1 MGILIHLLCLISL
14 ALQPLNGIR
23 SAGAEPAAGE
33 ERRHAGNS
41 SGEQDQG
48 IPKSD
53 FKIKVNVEL
62 VPVDVT
68 VYGTPVHDL
77 QAEDFVVYDNNIAQP
92 VIYFSRDQL
101 PLAVALVVDSSGSL
115 TSYLPELQTA
125 ARSALGTLK
134 PEDQVVLFGFAAF
147 PARLTDF
154 THDHALIVQKLAS
167 FTTAGSTN
175 IWDAL
180 FVAARYL
187 RGRAPDRRRAIILI
201 SDNGQIINWG
211 QTWKSAL
218 QEMLESGI
226 TLYAIETLGTGSL
239 YAESDS
245 VRKIAGD
252 TGGETLSVGS
262 GKLLSAA
269 LNQSISYLRMQ
280 YTLGFAP
287 SAAKK
292 DGAFHNLT
300 VRLNSASLCP
310 DCRLHARKG
319 YFAGTPPPSGAAD
332 SERKKVPPGT
342 HVEPVVYNRITIAA
356 ADMAEL
362 NDIPFEIKTAR
373 APGVEGRLQ
382 TRVDLQIDPAKV
394 HFRMINGLYTA
405 SLCIALFS
413 ALSDGVFFATDW
425 KILDV
430 QMQEDMYRRVLTS
443 GIVYTT
449 QIRGAPDALKA
460 VVCDQQSDAMGSKR
474 VKTR

>member
-1 MGILIHLLCLISL
+1 MGTLIYLLWMISL
-14 ALQPLNGIR
+14 APPSLDGIR
-23 SAGAEPAAGE
+23 PAGE
-33 ERRHAGNS
+33 ERLHAGKI

-68 VYGTPVHDL
+68 VYGTPVRDL
-77 QAEDFVVYDNNIAQP
+77 EAEDFVVYDNNIAQP

-101 PLAVALVVDSSGSL
+101 PLAVALVVDGSGSL
-115 TSYLPELQTA
+115 TSYLPELRTA

-134 PEDQVVLFGFAAF
+134 PEDQVALFGFAAF

-154 THDHALIVQKLAS
+154 THDHALVVQKLAS
-167 FTTAGSTN
+167 FTAAGSTN

-187 RGRAPDRRRAIILI
+187 RGRAPDQRRAIILI
-201 SDNGQIINWG
+201 SDNGQIVNWG

-218 QEMLESGI
+218 QELLEAGT

-245 VRKIAGD
+245 VRKIAAD
-252 TGGETLSVGS
+252 TGGETLSVRS

-287 SAAKK
+287 PAAKK
-292 DGAFHNLT
+292 DGTFHNLS
-300 VRLNSASLCP
+300 VSLKSAGLCP

-319 YFAGTPPPSGAAD
+319 YYAGTPPPSSAAD
-332 SERKKVPPGT
+332 RERKKVPPGT
-342 HVEPVVYNRITIAA
+342 RVEPLVYNRITVAA

-362 NDIPFEIKTAR
+362 NDIPFEIKTTR
-373 APGVEGRLQ
+373 APGVWGRLQ

-394 HFRMINGLYTA
+394 HFRIVNGLYTA
-405 SLCIALFS
+405 SLCIAIFS

-430 QMQEDMYRRVLTS
+430 QLKEDMYQQLLISGLT
-443 GIVYTT
+443 YTT

-460 VVCDQQSDAMGSKR
+460 VVCDLQSDHIGSKR
-474 VKTR
+474 VNTR

>member
-1 MGILIHLLCLISL
+1 MYLLWMISL
-14 ALQPLNGIR
+14 ALQPLNGIQ
-23 SAGAEPAAGE
+23 SAGAEPAAGK
-33 ERRHAGNS
+33 ERPHVGNV
-41 SGEQDQG
+41 SGQPDQG
-48 IPKSD
+48 VPKSD

-68 VYGTPVHDL
+68 VYGTPVRDL
-77 QAEDFVVYDNNIAQP
+77 QAEDFIVYDNNVAQP

-115 TSYLPELQTA
+115 TSYLPALQTA
-125 ARSALGTLK
+125 ARSALGSLK

-154 THDHALIVQKLAS
+154 THDHALVVQKLAS

-180 FVAARYL
+180 FIAARYL
-187 RGRAPDRRRAIILI
+187 RDRAPDRRRAIILI

-218 QEMLESGI
+218 QEMLEAGT

-245 VRKIAGD
+245 VRRIAGD
-252 TGGETLSVGS
+252 TGGETLSVAG

-287 SAAKK
+287 AAAKE
-292 DGAFHNLT
+292 DGAFHNLS

-319 YFAGTPPPSGAAD
+319 YYAGTPPSSGTTD
-332 SERKKVPPGT
+332 RERKKVPPGT
-342 HVEPVVYNRITIAA
+342 RVEPLVYNRITFAA

-362 NDIPFEIKTAR
+362 NEIPFEIKTAR
-373 APGVEGRLQ
+373 APGVWGRLQ

-394 HFRMINGLYTA
+394 RFRMVNGLYTA

-430 QMQEDMYRRVLTS
+430 QLKEDMYKQVLNS
-443 GIVYTT
+443 GIAYST
-449 QIRGAPDALKA
+449 QIRGAPDTLKA
-460 VVCDQQSDAMGSKR
+460 VVCDLQSGAIGSKR

>member
-1 MGILIHLLCLISL
+1 METLLHLLCLISL
-14 ALQPLNGIR
+14 ALPPLNGIR
-23 SAGAEPAAGE
+23 SAGAEPAAGKE
-33 ERRHAGNS
+33 CLRAGNV
-41 SGEQDQG
+41 SGQQDQG
-48 IPKSD
+48 VPKSD
-53 FKIKVNVEL
+53 FKIKVSVEL

-68 VYGTPVHDL
+68 VYGTPVRDL
-77 QAEDFVVYDNNIAQP
+77 QAEDFIVYDNNIAQP

-125 ARSALGTLK
+125 ARTALGTLK
-134 PEDQVVLFGFAAF
+134 PEDQVALFGFAAF

-154 THDHALIVQKLAS
+154 TNDYALVVQKLAS
-167 FTTAGSTN
+167 FTTVGSTN

-201 SDNGQIINWG
+201 SDNGQIVDWG

-218 QEMLESGI
+218 QELLEAGT

-245 VRKIAGD
+245 VRRIAGD

-269 LNQSISYLRMQ
+269 LNRSISYLRMQ

-287 SAAKK
+287 PAAKQE
-292 DGAFHNLT
+292 GTFHNLS
-300 VRLNSASLCP
+300 VRLNSAGLCP

-319 YFAGTPPPSGAAD
+319 YYAGTPPPSSTAD
-332 SERKKVPPGT
+332 RERKKVPPGT
-342 HVEPVVYNRITIAA
+342 RVEPLVYNRITVAA

-373 APGVEGRLQ
+373 APGVLGRLQ

-394 HFRMINGLYTA
+394 QFRMVNGLYTA
-405 SLCIALFS
+405 SLCIAIFS

-430 QMQEDMYRRVLTS
+430 QLKEDMYQQSLKS
-443 GIVYTT
+443 GIAYTT
-449 QIRGAPDALKA
+449 QIRGAPDALKT
-460 VVCDQQSDAMGSKR
+460 VVCDLQSDHMGSKR
-474 VKTR
+474 VNTR

>member
-1 MGILIHLLCLISL
+1 MGTLLYLLWLISL

-23 SAGAEPAAGE
+23 SAGADPAAGKE
-33 ERRHAGNS
+33 CLRAGDV
-41 SGEQDQG
+41 SGEQNQG
-48 IPKSD
+48 VPKSD
-53 FKIKVNVEL
+53 YKIKVNVEL

-68 VYGTPVHDL
+68 VYGTPVRDL
-77 QAEDFVVYDNNIAQP
+77 RAEDFIVYDNNVAQP

-115 TSYLPELQTA
+115 TSYLPALQTA
-125 ARSALGTLK
+125 TRSALGTLK
-134 PEDQVVLFGFAAF
+134 PEDQVVLFAFAAF

-187 RGRAPDRRRAIILI
+187 RDRARDQRRAVILI
-201 SDNGQIINWG
+201 SDNGQIVNWG

-218 QEMLESGI
+218 QEMLEAGT

-245 VRKIAGD
+245 VRKIASD
-252 TGGETLSVGS
+252 TGGETLSVRS

-287 SAAKK
+287 SAEKK
-292 DGAFHNLT
+292 DGALHNLA
-300 VRLNSASLCP
+300 VRLKSESLCP

-319 YFAGTPPPSGAAD
+319 YYAGTPPPPGAAD
-332 SERKKVPPGT
+332 RELKKMPPGT
-342 HVEPVVYNRITIAA
+342 RVEPLVYNRITVAA
-356 ADMAEL
+356 ADLAEL
-362 NDIPFEIKTAR
+362 NDIPFGIKTAR
-373 APGVEGRLQ
+373 APGEWDQRQ
-382 TRVDLQIDPAKV
+382 TRVDLLIDPAKV
-394 HFRMINGLYTA
+394 QFRLVNGLYTA
-405 SLCIALFS
+405 SLCIAIFS
-413 ALSDGVFFATDW
+413 ALSDGVFFSTDW
-425 KILDV
+425 KYLDV
-430 QMQEDMYRRVLTS
+430 QLKEDLYQKLLAS
-443 GIVYTT
+443 GIGYTA
-449 QIRGAPDALKA
+449 QIRGAPDSLKV
-460 VVCDQQSDAMGSKR
+460 VVCDLQSDHMGSKR
-474 VKTR
+474 IKTR